1 MTGSVTRDS
10 KHNMTVAA
18 THMSDLHLDG
28 VHFTVWEFLLAL
40 QLLLEAECFMDW
52 EQRPQIIRMYDSIN
66 P

>member
-40 QLLLEAECFMDW
+40 QLLLEAECFMD
-52 EQRPQIIRMYDSIN
+52 
-66 P
+66 